1 MDEVRKDMDV
11 AEHHERFEVITAFAD
26 GERVDP
32 RALRAA
38 LADEAGRDYLIDLV
52 AMREIV
58 GQAEAERAGGVTEA
72 GAVSPVTDDRPPWTP
87 APPRALGRTRK
98 AVTGLAAVLAIAVG
112 LAGYAIGQQRS
123 QVVPVAVLPPLE
135 ADVIVAL
142 EAPPAPTQ
150 VIHLGSGVPGD
161 GGR

>member
-1 MDEVRKDMDV
+1 MDGVRKDRGV
-11 AEHHERFEVITAFAD
+11 AEHHERFEVIAAFAD
-26 GERVDP
+26 GERVDT

-58 GQAEAERAGGVTEA
+58 RQREGRRA
-72 GAVSPVTDDRPPWTP
+72 DDRTP
-87 APPRALGRTRK
+87 STSAPTRAVGQRGR
-98 AVTGLAAVLAIAVG
+98 AMTGLAAVLAMAVG
-112 LAGYAIGQQRS
+112 LGGYAIGQQRS
-123 QVVPVAVLPPLE
+123 QVVTVAVLPPLE

-150 VIHLGSGVPGD
+150 VIRLGPGVPGD

>member
-1 MDEVRKDMDV
+1 LRKDLNV
-11 AEHHERFEVITAFAD
+11 TGQEQFEVIAKFAD
-26 GERVDP
+26 GERVDTQ
-32 RALRAA
+32 ALRAA

-58 GQAEAERAGGVTEA
+58 AQTQGQEARVHDAGGVSSVA
-72 GAVSPVTDDRPPWTP
+72 DDRVSWMS
-87 APPRALGRTRK
+87 ARTR
-98 AVTGLAAVLAIAVG
+98 AVGRRGRAMTMAATLAMAVG

-123 QVVPVAVLPPLE
+123 QIVSVAVLPPLA
-135 ADVIVAL
+135 ADVIVAE

-150 VIHLGSGVPGD
+150 VIRLGSGEPGK

>member
-1 MDEVRKDMDV
+1 MDV
-11 AEHHERFEVITAFAD
+11 AEHQERLEVISRFAD
-26 GERVDP
+26 GERVDTQ
-32 RALRAA
+32 ALRAA

-52 AMREIV
+52 AVREIV
-58 GQAEAERAGGVTEA
+58 RQAEGERA
-72 GAVSPVTDDRPPWTP
+72 VSVTDAGVGPSAP
-87 APPRALGRTRK
+87 ARVVGHRGRTMM
-98 AVTGLAAVLAIAVG
+98 GLAALLAVAVG

-123 QVVPVAVLPPLE
+123 HVLSVTVLPPLE
-135 ADVIVAL
+135 ADIIVAV

>member
-1 MDEVRKDMDV
+1 MDEVKKDMDV
-11 AEHHERFEVITAFAD
+11 TEHHNGFEVIAAFAD

-58 GQAEAERAGGVTEA
+58 GQTEDRA
-72 GAVSPVTDDRPPWTP
+72 PWTS
-87 APPRALGRTRK
+87 APTRAVRRTRK
-98 AVTGLAAVLAIAVG
+98 AGSGLAAGLAMAVG

-123 QVVPVAVLPPLE
+123 QVVPVAILPPLE
-135 ADVIVAL
+135 PDVIVAL

-150 VIHLGSGVPGD
+150 VIRLGSGVPGD

>member
-11 AEHHERFEVITAFAD
+11 AEHHERFEVIAAFAD
-26 GERVDP
+26 GERVDT

-58 GQAEAERAGGVTEA
+58 GQAEGQRAGGVTDA
-72 GAVSPVTDDRPPWTP
+72 GVVSSVTDDRKPW
-87 APPRALGRTRK
+87 ASDPPRAVGPRGK
-98 AVTGLAAVLAIAVG
+98 AMTGLAAGLALAVG
-112 LAGYAIGQQRS
+112 LAGYAIGQQRA
-123 QVVPVAVLPPLE
+123 QVVAVAVLPPLE
-135 ADVIVAL
+135 ADVIVAI
-142 EAPPAPTQ
+142 EAPPEPTQ
-150 VIHLGSGVPGD
+150 VIRLGRGGPGD

>member
-1 MDEVRKDMDV
+1 MDCVRKDMDV
-11 AEHHERFEVITAFAD
+11 ANRQEQFEGIAAFAD
-26 GERVDP
+26 GERVDTP
-32 RALRAA
+32 ALREA

-52 AMREIV
+52 AMREIL
-58 GQAEAERAGGVTEA
+58 AGTTGTS
-72 GAVSPVTDDRPPWTP
+72 GTTGTTGTRQDRR
-87 APPRALGRTRK
+87 RAL
-98 AVTGLAAVLAIAVG
+98 TGLAAVLAMAIG

-142 EAPPAPTQ
+142 EAPPPPTQ
-150 VIHLGSGVPGD
+150 VIRLGSGVPGN